1 MSQDKT
7 IVSVQYAKR
16 GQPEFAGREYH
27 YYAAIPLKV
36 GDIVDAPVSGN
47 IPVSVA
53 RVCKVDVS
61 ESKVDERILPHLKTI
76 EKLNESEVNE

>member
-1 MSQDKT
+1 
-7 IVSVQYAKR
+7 
-16 GQPEFAGREYH
+16 
-27 YYAAIPLKV
+27 LKV